1 LRISVESP
9 TIKKI
14 IAINKKTAPTNP
26 DQIFGLK
33 VPLEIYVHNRIDSKK
48 ILTIKKKAAILEKKY
63 RGL

>member
-1 LRISVESP
+1 MISAESP

-33 VPLEIYVHNRIDSKK
+33 VPLEMYVHNKIDSKK
-48 ILTIKKKAAILEKKY
+48 MLNIKKKIAILEKKY
-63 RGL
+63 KGL